1 MTNSKKK
8 RPAIFGLIVVFEELS
23 FNGGFLSFEEAYEL
37 YLAHQN
43 TNTDRDL
50 FRDKLL
56 DSEIGLCIVYF
67 IHPVTK
73 TSYIAFKSKYI
84 KTEYFLS
91 NFIKSTE
98 MDDEKLPT
106 FLSDKKLLKLA
117 LSLMDTEFDKQ
128 LLKLAVIS
136 AQPSLNAIMN
146 MGIDKS
152 TAVNLANKVG
162 VVLEEYQNCL
172 IAACGM
178 VKLRLR
184 QKIESDFNAKNKLIE
199 NLEENSELL
208 QDSRKQQLKRKI
220 DLLDKRIDFN
230 QSLLQQNTKKHSP
243 CLKTKSKEQQIVSLK
258 DKESKDVNLAK
269 EHIEKLMI
277 LRRNF

>member
-8 RPAIFGLIVVFEELS
+8 RQAIFGLIVVFEELS
-23 FNGGFLSFEEAYEL
+23 FNGGFLSFEEAYEP

-43 TNTDRDL
+43 INTDRDL

-56 DSEIGLCIVYF
+56 DSEIGLYIVYF

-98 MDDEKLPT
+98 KEDEKLQT
-106 FLSDKKLLKLA
+106 FLSDKKRLKLA

-136 AQPSLNAIMN
+136 AQPSLNTIMN

-172 IAACGM
+172 IAACDM

-184 QKIESDFNAKNKLIE
+184 QKIESDFNAK
-199 NLEENSELL
+199 
-208 QDSRKQQLKRKI
+208 KI
-220 DLLDKRIDFN
+220 
-230 QSLLQQNTKKHSP
+230 S
-243 CLKTKSKEQQIVSLK
+243 
-258 DKESKDVNLAK
+258 
-269 EHIEKLMI
+269 
-277 LRRNF
+277 

>member
-1 MTNSKKK
+1 M
-8 RPAIFGLIVVFEELS
+8 
-23 FNGGFLSFEEAYEL
+23 
-37 YLAHQN
+37 
-43 TNTDRDL
+43 
-50 FRDKLL
+50 
-56 DSEIGLCIVYF
+56 
-67 IHPVTK
+67 TK

-98 MDDEKLPT
+98 KEDEKLPT
-106 FLSDKKLLKLA
+106 FLSDKELSKLA
-117 LSLMDTEFDKQ
+117 LSLMDSEFDKQ

-136 AQPSLNAIMN
+136 TQPSLNAIIN

-172 IAACGM
+172 IAAGDM

-184 QKIESDFNAKNKLIE
+184 QKIESESDFNAKYKLIE

-208 QDSRKQQLKRKI
+208 QDSRKQQLTRKI
-220 DLLDKRIDFN
+220 DVLDERIDFN
-230 QSLLQQNTKKHSP
+230 QSLLQQNTKKA
-243 CLKTKSKEQQIVSLK
+243 QSLFK
-258 DKESKDVNLAK
+258 DKVKRTADSEFEGKRIKRRKLGQGAHRKNYDTEEEFLREIV
-269 EHIEKLMI
+269 EK
-277 LRRNF
+277 RYNFTWM